1 MRDRKLHLLAYV
13 KTGPTA
19 QLAGAWRHPEA
30 DLDDIFKPTRYEHL
44 ARVLEAARFDGCFF
58 ADTLGLPDI
67 YKGSFD
73 TYLRYGGQ
81 LSYLDPMIVLPVMAR
96 ATQHLGL
103 GATLST
109 TFHHPYHLARVLAS
123 LDHISHGRACWN
135 VVTSTTDFEARNFG
149 VGHLPAKELRYDRA
163 DEVVEACCALWD
175 CWREDALVM
184 DKEKGLF
191 IDPQKVRY
199 ADYEGRHV
207 RSRGPLTIPRSPQGR
222 PVLMQAGASPRGR
235 DFAARWAEAIFA
247 SSGSKQDAIEFYV
260 DIKEHMIRSGRAP
273 DDCAICTSTTIVLGE
288 TETIAR
294 EKAEYLLSLVPL
306 EMVLATNSAML
317 GADLSRM
324 KDEVELVRERGHQG
338 HGGLEE
344 RFLQT
349 MRAEGISFAEAIRR
363 PRNLMVGTPAAIAD
377 KMQDWFEAH
386 ACDGFV
392 LTPTISPV
400 MWEEFARMLT
410 PELQRRGLLRT
421 EYEGATM
428 RENLRS

>member
-1 MRDRKLHLLAYV
+1 MRDRKMHLLAYV

-30 DLDDIFKPTRYEHL
+30 PIDDIFTPERYEHM

-58 ADTLGLPDI
+58 ADTLGLPDV

-73 TYLRYGGQ
+73 TYLRHGGQ

-96 ATQHLGL
+96 ATRHLGL

-109 TFHHPYHLARVLAS
+109 TFFNAYHLARTLAS
-123 LDHISHGRACWN
+123 LDHLSHGRACWN
-135 VVTSTTDFEARNFG
+135 VVTSTMDFEARNFG
-149 VGHLPAKELRYDRA
+149 LGGLPAKEARYDQA

-175 CWREDALVM
+175 CWQEDALVM
-184 DKEKGLF
+184 DKESGLF
-191 IDPQKVRY
+191 IDPQKVGY
-199 ADYEGRHV
+199 ADYEGRYV
-207 RSRGPLTIPRSPQGR
+207 RTRGPLTIPRSPQGR

-235 DFAARWAEAIFA
+235 DFAARWAEAIFSTA
-247 SSGSKQDAIEFYV
+247 GSKKDAIEFYN
-260 DIKEHMIRSGRAP
+260 DIKGRMPRFGRAP
-273 DDCAICTSTTIVLGE
+273 NECALCTSMTVVLGE
-288 TETIAR
+288 TEAIAR

-317 GADLSRM
+317 GADLSKTR
-324 KDEVELVRERGHQG
+324 DEVELVQNKGHQG

-344 RFLQT
+344 RLRQT
-349 MRAEGISFAEAIRR
+349 MRAEGIGFAEAIRR
-363 PRNLMVGTPAAIAD
+363 PRSMIVGTPAMVAD
-377 KMQDWFEAH
+377 HMQDLFEAE

-392 LTPTISPV
+392 LTPTISPL

-421 EYEGATM
+421 EYTGATM

>member
-1 MRDRKLHLLAYV
+1 MRDRKMHLLAYV

-30 DLDDIFKPTRYEHL
+30 DLDDIFTPERYEHM

-73 TYLRYGGQ
+73 TYLREGGQ
-81 LSYLDPMIVLPVMAR
+81 LSYLDPMMVLPVMAR
-96 ATQHLGL
+96 ATNHLGL

-109 TFHHPYHLARVLAS
+109 TFFNPYHLARMLAS
-123 LDHISHGRACWN
+123 LDHLSRGRACWN
-135 VVTSTTDFEARNFG
+135 VVTSTMDFEARNFG
-149 VGHLPAKELRYDRA
+149 LDALPAKDSRYDRA

-175 CWREDALVM
+175 CWQDDALVM
-184 DKEKGLF
+184 DKASGLF
-191 IDPQKVRY
+191 IDPAKVRY

-207 RSRGPLTIPRSPQGR
+207 RTRGPLTVPRSPQGR

-235 DFAARWAEAIFA
+235 DFAARWAEAIFC
-247 SSGSKQDAIEFYV
+247 SSGSKTDAIEFYT
-260 DIKEHMIRSGRAP
+260 DIKTRMARFGRVP
-273 DDCAICTSTTIVLGE
+273 GDCTICASMTIVLGE
-288 TETIAR
+288 TAAIAR

-317 GADLSRM
+317 GADLSTTGNE
-324 KDEVELVRERGHQG
+324 DELTRNKGHQG

-344 RFLQT
+344 RIRQT
-349 MRAEGISFAEAIRR
+349 MRAEGITFAEAIRR
-363 PRNLMVGTPAAIAD
+363 PRNLIVGTPATIAD
-377 KMQDWFEAH
+377 YMQDLFEAE

-410 PELQRRGLLRT
+410 PELQRRRLLRT
-421 EYEGATM
+421 DYEGATM